1 MKAIKEAIEAI
12 CYDVTGDSDATQNR
26 IRSEAIF
33 GLVMADILAPVDL
46 HDEVT
51 QEEGVPC
58 EDT

>member
-12 CYDVTGDSDATQNR
+12 CYDITGDSDPTQNR
-26 IRSEAIF
+26 IRSEAIL

-46 HDEVT
+46 QDEVM